1 MRKSI
6 KGETQGCESPERHN
20 RVLARVLAED
30 LRHAHGGAGGGVKP
44 NVKTNTA
51 TDLGDRLDFTFR
63 GGDGD
68 GF

>member
-6 KGETQGCESPERHN
+6 KKETQACGSPERHD

-30 LRHAHGGAGGGVKP
+30 LRRAQGGGSVKP
-44 NVKTNTA
+44 NVKTNTV
-51 TDLGDRLDFTFR
+51 TDLGDRFDITFR

>member
-1 MRKSI
+1 MRKG
-6 KGETQGCESPERHN
+6 KVGGKACDKPDLQG
-20 RVLARVLAED
+20 RVLARALAED
-30 LRHAHGGAGGGVKP
+30 LRHAHGGSGTGGRMLL
-44 NVKTNTA
+44 NTNTA

>member
-6 KGETQGCESPERHN
+6 QGEKQACESTERHG

-30 LRHAHGGAGGGVKP
+30 LRRAHGGGGDVRP
-44 NVKTNTA
+44 SVKTNTA

-68 GF
+68 AF

>member
-6 KGETQGCESPERHN
+6 KGEKQSSESPAG

-30 LRHAHGGAGGGVKP
+30 LRHAHGGGGGGKP
-44 NVKTNTA
+44 NLKTNTA

-68 GF
+68 SF

>member
-6 KGETQGCESPERHN
+6 TNETPQCELSEARG
-20 RVLARVLAED
+20 RVLARTLAED
-30 LRHAHGGAGGGVKP
+30 LRSARGGVGGEGGGGG
-44 NVKTNTA
+44 TNTA

-68 GF
+68 AY

>member
-1 MRKSI
+1 MRKS
-6 KGETQGCESPERHN
+6 KVGEKTCGLPESRG
-20 RVLARVLAED
+20 RVLARALAED
-30 LRHAHGGAGGGVKP
+30 LRRAHGGSGTGGRMLL
-44 NVKTNTA
+44 NTNTA